1 MSPRW
6 LLVGAVAASL
16 ALSGCEKPAESAI
29 TLPARVVP
37 IEGSD
42 LHQVILT
49 EEAAQRIDVQTAPVL
64 ESSPDRVTVPV
75 SAVVYDANGVTWVYT
90 QVAPLTFVRQR
101 VSIVHVTGG
110 IALLQSGPSPGVQIV
125 VVGAAEL
132 LGVEYGVEGE

>member
-1 MSPRW
+1 
-6 LLVGAVAASL
+6 
-16 ALSGCEKPAESAI
+16 
-29 TLPARVVP
+29 
-37 IEGSD
+37 
-42 LHQVILT
+42 
-49 EEAAQRIDVQTAPVL
+49 VQTAPVL

-101 VSIVHVTGG
+101 VSIVHVTAG